1 MFEASG
7 DHGVVTAQETQGV
20 VVRMLQQEAQTEAMV
35 TLVLGG
41 DSQLRWRKNI
51 LDICFISQ
59 KQPHEQE

>member
-41 DSQLRWRKNI
+41 DSQLRGRKNI
-51 LDICFISQ
+51 LDMFYFT
-59 KQPHEQE
+59 KTAT